1 MRILVACEESQII
14 TTAFR
19 AKGHEAYSCDLDPC
33 SGLHSEWH
41 IRDDVRRHLN
51 DGFDLMIGHPP
62 CTRLTNAV
70 IWYIKKYDLWH
81 EVDEAV
87 KFFLELWNAP
97 IEKICLENPIQHGY
111 AKARLPKYAQI
122 IQPYQF
128 GEDAS
133 KATCLWLKGLPPLL
147 PTQMFPPRYV
157 NGKPRWGNQTDGGWN
172 KLPPS
177 PDRGRLRSKTYP
189 GIAEGMAN
197 QWTFNN

>member
-33 SGLHSEWH
+33 SGSHPEWH
-41 IRDDVRRHLN
+41 IRDDVRKHLN
-51 DGFDLMIGHPP
+51 DGWDLMIGHPP

-70 IWYIKKYDLWH
+70 IWYIKKHDLWH

-87 KFFLELWNAP
+87 NFFLELWNAP
-97 IEKICLENPIQHGY
+97 IERICLENPIQHGY
-111 AKARLPKYAQI
+111 AKGRLPKYAQI

-147 PTQMFPPRYV
+147 PTQIFPPRYV
-157 NGKPRWGNQTDGGWN
+157 NGKPRWENQTDGGWN
-172 KLPPS
+172 KLSPS
-177 PDRGRLRSKTYP
+177 LDRGRLRAKSYP
-189 GIAEGMAN
+189 GIAEAMAN